1 MYKGKI
7 FTAVTHLKFIL
18 SSKGLSY
25 HFSLSARYAYTYTM
39 HRKRI
44 CFSQEDVFTRG
55 FFPLT
60 CKRKFTRRPPFL
72 LFCLFSFFY
81 SPSFCLYINNLCPF
95 FNFSFSFVLPNKA
108 HINMEPNT
116 ISVFGRVLQDDTL
129 NKINQTDNSTVIIT
143 PRYNTT
149 GQTELKVQS
158 CPFRMYTFLLIHLA
172 YVLDRPTVTF

>member
-1 MYKGKI
+1 MYSQEASSPLLAKESLHVAPL
-7 FTAVTHLKFIL
+7 FYYFVYSPFFIL
-18 SSKGLSY
+18 
-25 HFSLSARYAYTYTM
+25 
-39 HRKRI
+39 
-44 CFSQEDVFTRG
+44 
-55 FFPLT
+55 
-60 CKRKFTRRPPFL
+60 L
-72 LFCLFSFFY
+72 L
-81 SPSFCLYINNLCPF
+81 FCLYINNLCPF